1 MGKPD
6 AQTASL
12 TMLAVT
18 SSIGMY
24 TSLLPSFSEV
34 RKADHSDVETR
45 NDVRMGEIAAGALA
59 VSIGLM
65 AASMAGTPIPAVVA
79 IVVAVGVTAM
89 YENVLNTT
97 PKEKAKK

>member
-1 MGKPD
+1 MSKPD
-6 AQTASL
+6 SQTASL

-34 RKADHSDVETR
+34 RKADKTDKAMV

-65 AASMAGTPIPAVVA
+65 ASAMAGTPVPAMVA

-89 YENVLNTT
+89 FESVLQST
-97 PKEKAKK
+97 PKEMTK